1 VENGGPAHSVA
12 RATQSPKGV
21 VLGPKDLTG
30 RPSAAPA
37 EKPGAERSSVHHLRR
52 RPHAKVLV
60 VGGGINGVGTF
71 RDLALQGVDVALV
84 ERGDYCQGASG
95 ASSHMIH
102 GGIRYL
108 ENGEFR
114 LVQESVVERNRLL
127 RIAPHYVK
135 PLQTTI
141 PIFSTFSGVL
151 SAPLRFLTHKQ
162 QGKPK
167 ERGAFLIKLGLSLYD
182 SFSRD
187 GGTVPRHQFRSGQR
201 ARAELPALRPDVK
214 YTATYFDASVHNPE
228 RLTLDVLQDGEKAGR
243 AAVGEGNAQGY
254 TARASNY
261 VSLQSMT
268 GKPNPG
274 TGKGS
279 TVRLRDELT
288 GEEFDFTA
296 DVIVNTTGAWVD
308 LTNEAMG
315 TASTFMGGTK
325 GSHIVL
331 DNAAL
336 LEACRGRE
344 IFFEHTDGRIVLI
357 YPMGDRVLVGTTDVD
372 ADMAQDAVCTDEE
385 IEYFFDL
392 VGHVF
397 PDIAVTRGQIVYTFS
412 GVRPLPRHDATQP
425 GFVSRDYRI
434 ERREPGQHGN
444 GKGAVVL
451 SLVGGKWTTF
461 RALAEHMTNDVLAEI
476 GMDRKVSTA
485 QLPIGGGAGFPA
497 DEPGVQK
504 WIKAHMASGRD
515 ADRTA
520 VLLTRYGTRA
530 ETVMEYL
537 DAGPDRLLHS
547 TRELSVRE
555 LEFMAANE
563 QVGHL
568 VDVLIRRTSLAF
580 RGLVTGELL
589 NEVAD
594 VLAVPLGWNAAVRAA
609 EIKHAQDVLQRFHRV
624 ETHSLVA

>member
-1 VENGGPAHSVA
+1 MACKDSLAASAMSA
-12 RATQSPKGV
+12 RAA
-21 VLGPKDLTG
+21 GP
-30 RPSAAPA
+30 RA
-37 EKPGAERSSVHHLRR
+37 SVQGLRR
-52 RPHAKVLV
+52 RPHARVLI

-114 LVQESVVERNRLL
+114 LVRESVVERNRLL

-151 SAPLRFLTHKQ
+151 SAPVRFLTHKQ

-187 GGTVPRHQFRSGQR
+187 GGSVPRHQFRGRRKSL
-201 ARAELPALRPDVK
+201 ADLPHLHPGIK

-228 RLTLDVLQDGEKAGR
+228 RLTLDVLQDGEKAGL
-243 AAVGEGNAQGY
+243 ASPGAPG

-261 VSLQSMT
+261 LSLHAVQPPAASAGAGSGAVSAST
-268 GKPNPG
+268 
-274 TGKGS
+274 GS
-279 TVRLRDELT
+279 TVQLRDELT
-288 GEEFDFTA
+288 GELFDFTA
-296 DVIVNTTGAWVD
+296 DIIINTTGAWVD
-308 LTNEAMG
+308 LTNQAMG
-315 TASTFMGGTK
+315 AASSFMGGTK

-331 DNAAL
+331 DHPGL
-336 LEACRGRE
+336 LEACQGRE

-372 ADMAQDAVCTDEE
+372 ADMAQDAVCTDQE
-385 IEYFFDL
+385 IAYFIDL
-392 VGHVF
+392 IGHVF
-397 PDIAVTRGQIVYTFS
+397 PDITVRQEHIVYTFS
-412 GVRPLPRHDATQP
+412 GVRPLPRHDETQP

-434 ERREPGQHGN
+434 ERRGPEHN
-444 GKGAVVL
+444 GTGAVVL

-461 RALAEHMTNDVLAEI
+461 RAMAEHLANDVLAEL
-476 GMDRKVSTA
+476 GMERKVSTA
-485 QLPIGGGAGFPA
+485 QLAIGGGAGFPP
-497 DEPGVQK
+497 DGHGVQK
-504 WIKAHMASGRD
+504 WIKSHMSAGRD
-515 ADRTA
+515 AHRTE

-530 ETVMEYL
+530 EEVISFL

-555 LEFMAANE
+555 LEFMARHE
-563 QVGHL
+563 QVAHL
-568 VDVLIRRTSLAF
+568 TDVLIRRTSLAF
-580 RGLVTGELL
+580 RGLITGELL
-589 NEVAD
+589 NELAD
-594 VLAVPLGWNAAVRAA
+594 VLAAPLAWDNGMKAA
-609 EIKHAQDVLQRFHRV
+609 EIRHAQDVLERFHRV
-624 ETHSLVA
+624 QVDSLVG

>member
-1 VENGGPAHSVA
+1 M
-12 RATQSPKGV
+12 
-21 VLGPKDLTG
+21 
-30 RPSAAPA
+30 
-37 EKPGAERSSVHHLRR
+37 ERSAVHHLRR

-114 LVQESVVERNRLL
+114 LVRESVVERNRLL

-151 SAPLRFLTHKQ
+151 AAPLRFLTHKQ
-162 QGKPK
+162 HGKPK

-187 GGTVPRHQFRSGQR
+187 GGAVPRHQFRSGQR
-201 ARAELPALRPDVK
+201 ALAELPSLRPDVK

-228 RLTLDVLQDGEKAGR
+228 RLTLDVLQDGEKAGL
-243 AAVGEGNAQGY
+243 AATGAGNGQGS

-261 VSLQSMT
+261 VSLQSVT
-268 GKPNPG
+268 GQPNPG
-274 TGKGS
+274 TGRGS

-308 LTNEAMG
+308 LTNAAMG
-315 TASTFMGGTK
+315 SASTFMGGTK

-331 DNAAL
+331 DHPAL

-372 ADMAQDAVCTDEE
+372 ADMAEDAVCTDEE

-392 VGHVF
+392 IGHVF
-397 PDIAVTRGQIVYTFS
+397 PDIAVTREQIVYTFS

-434 ERREPGQHGN
+434 ERRETGLDRN

-476 GMDRKVSTA
+476 GMERKVSTA

-497 DEPGVQK
+497 DEAGVQK
-504 WIKAHMASGRD
+504 WIKAHMADNRD

-520 VLLTRYGTRA
+520 GLLTRYGTRA
-530 ETVMEYL
+530 EAVMEYL

-555 LEFMAANE
+555 LEFMAAHE

-589 NEVAD
+589 NEMAE
-594 VLAVPLGWNAAVRAA
+594 VLSVPLGWNAAARAA
-609 EIKHAQDVLQRFHRV
+609 EIKHAQEVLQKFHRV

>member
-1 VENGGPAHSVA
+1 M
-12 RATQSPKGV
+12 
-21 VLGPKDLTG
+21 GPKDSPA
-30 RPSAAPA
+30 RPAAPR
-37 EKPGAERSSVHHLRR
+37 PGAERPSVHHLRL

-60 VGGGINGVGTF
+60 VGGGVNGVATF

-114 LVQESVVERNRLL
+114 LVRESVVERNRLL

-151 SAPLRFLTHKQ
+151 AAPLRFLTHKQ

-167 ERGAFLIKLGLSLYD
+167 ERGAFLIKIGLSLYD

-187 GGTVPRHQFRSGQR
+187 GGTVPRHQFRGHKR
-201 ARAELPALRPDVK
+201 ALAELPDLRPDVK
-214 YTATYFDASVHNPE
+214 YAATYFDASVHNPE
-228 RLTLDVLQDGEKAGR
+228 RLTLDVLQDGEKAGH
-243 AAVGEGNAQGY
+243 ASGGNPQGS

-261 VSLQSMT
+261 LSLTSMT
-268 GKPNPG
+268 GEPNRG

-315 TASTFMGGTK
+315 AASAFMGGTK

-331 DNAAL
+331 DHPEL
-336 LEACRGRE
+336 LAACRGRE

-357 YPMGDRVLVGTTDVD
+357 YPMGDRVLVGTTDID
-372 ADMAQDAVCTDEE
+372 ADMTQDAVCTDEE
-385 IEYFFDL
+385 IEYFFEL
-392 VGHVF
+392 IGHVF
-397 PDIAVTRGQIVYTFS
+397 PNIPVKREQIVYTFS
-412 GVRPLPRHDATQP
+412 GVRPLPHHDATQP

-434 ERREPGQHGN
+434 ERRGPVSGGA
-444 GKGAVVL
+444 GAGAVVL

-461 RALAEHMTNDVLAEI
+461 RALAEHLTNDVLAEL
-476 GMDRKVSTA
+476 GVHRKVSTA
-485 QLPIGGGAGFPA
+485 QLAIGGGAGFPA
-497 DEPGVQK
+497 DEAGVQK
-504 WIKAHMASGRD
+504 WIKDHMAAGRD

-520 VLLTRYGTRA
+520 GLLTRYGTRA
-530 ETVMEYL
+530 QEVMAFL
-537 DAGPDRLLHS
+537 DGGPDHLLHS
-547 TRELSVRE
+547 TRELSARE
-555 LEFMAANE
+555 LEFMAAHE

-589 NEVAD
+589 NEVAE
-594 VLAVPLGWNAAVRAA
+594 VLSGPMGWDPAARAA
-609 EIKHAQDVLQRFHRV
+609 EIRHAQEVLQRFHRV

>member
-1 VENGGPAHSVA
+1 MQE
-12 RATQSPKGV
+12 
-21 VLGPKDLTG
+21 
-30 RPSAAPA
+30 RPSAQ
-37 EKPGAERSSVHHLRR
+37 
-52 RPHAKVLV
+52 VLII
-60 VGGGINGVGTF
+60 GGGINGVGTF

-114 LVQESVVERNRLL
+114 LVKESVVERNRLL

-141 PIFSTFSGVL
+141 PIFSTFSGIL
-151 SAPLRFLTHKQ
+151 AAPIRFLTHK

-167 ERGAFLIKLGLSLYD
+167 ERGAFLIKLGLSMYD
-182 SFSRD
+182 FFSRD
-187 GGTVPRHQFRSGQR
+187 GGSVPRHRFLGRDK
-201 ARAELPALRPDVK
+201 ALAELPRLHNGIK

-243 AAVGEGNAQGY
+243 GQGSGKGRS
-254 TARASNY
+254 ARASNY
-261 VSLQSMT
+261 VSLVGM
-268 GKPNPG
+268 GPG
-274 TGKGS
+274 GA
-279 TVRLRDELT
+279 RLRDELS
-288 GEEFDFTA
+288 GEEFDFKA

-308 LTNEAMG
+308 LTNQAMG
-315 TASTFMGGTK
+315 AASKFMGGTK

-331 DNAAL
+331 DHPELLAA
-336 LEACRGRE
+336 CNGRE

-372 ADMAQDAVCTDEE
+372 ADMAEDAVCTEE
-385 IEYFFDL
+385 EVDYFFEL

-397 PDIAVTRGQIVYTFS
+397 PTITVDRKHIVYSFS

-434 ERREPGQHGN
+434 ERNVRSGDGKTATPG
-444 GKGAVVL
+444 GKAAVVL

-461 RALAEHMTNDVLAEI
+461 RALAEHMTNDVLREL
-476 GMDRKVSTA
+476 GMERKVSTA
-485 QLPIGGGAGFPA
+485 KLAIGGGAGFPGTA
-497 DEPGVQK
+497 QGEQE
-504 WIKAHMASGRD
+504 WIKKHMGPGLD
-515 ADRTA
+515 AARVE

-530 ETVMEYL
+530 GEVIDFL
-537 DAGPDRLLHS
+537 KAGHDAPLRS

-555 LEFMAANE
+555 LEFMAQNE

-589 NEVAD
+589 NEIA
-594 VLAVPLGWNAAVRAA
+594 AALGGPMGWDAEARQAEVR
-609 EIKHAQDVLQRFHRV
+609 HAQEVLQRYHKV
-624 ETHSLVA
+624 NVHSLVA

>member
-1 VENGGPAHSVA
+1 MGLRDSFSHSGAVPAHSPVP
-12 RATQSPKGV
+12 RASVQG
-21 VLGPKDLTG
+21 LRN
-30 RPSAAPA
+30 RP
-37 EKPGAERSSVHHLRR
+37 R
-52 RPHAKVLV
+52 AKVLII
-60 VGGGINGVGTF
+60 GGGINGVGTF

-114 LVQESVVERNRLL
+114 LVRESVVERNRLL

-162 QGKPK
+162 HGRPK

-187 GGTVPRHQFRSGQR
+187 GGTVPRHQFRGRKR
-201 ARAELPALRPDVK
+201 ALAELPRLHPGIK
-214 YTATYFDASVHNPE
+214 YAATYFDASVHNPE
-228 RLTLDVLQDGEKAGR
+228 RLTLDVLQDGEKAGL
-243 AAVGEGNAQGY
+243 AAGSAGRG
-254 TARASNY
+254 ARASNY
-261 VSLQSMT
+261 VALQSMT
-268 GKPNPG
+268 AG
-274 TGKGS
+274 TAGAAQGSSATGS
-279 TVRLRDELT
+279 TVQLRDELT
-288 GEEFDFTA
+288 GEVFDFTA

-308 LTNEAMG
+308 LTNQAMG
-315 TASTFMGGTK
+315 AASQFMGGTK

-331 DNAAL
+331 DHPEL
-336 LEACRGRE
+336 LGACKGRE

-372 ADMAQDAVCTDEE
+372 TDMGEDAVCTDGE
-385 IEYFFDL
+385 IEYFL
-392 VGHVF
+392 ELISHVF
-397 PDIAVTRGQIVYTFS
+397 PDIPVGHEQIVYTFS

-434 ERREPGQHGN
+434 ERQES

-461 RALAEHMTNDVLAEI
+461 RALAEHLANQVLAELGAERTI
-476 GMDRKVSTA
+476 STA
-485 QLPIGGGAGFPA
+485 ALPIGGGSGFPSDQA
-497 DEPGVQK
+497 GIQQ
-504 WIKAHMASGRD
+504 WIKAHVSDTRD
-515 ADRTA
+515 AARTE

-530 ETVMEYL
+530 EEVIRYL
-537 DAGPDRLLHS
+537 DGGPDRQLRS

-555 LEFMAANE
+555 LEYMASYE
-563 QVGHL
+563 QIGHL

-589 NEVAD
+589 NELSE
-594 VLAVPLGWNAAVRAA
+594 VLAVPLGWDAAARTA
-609 EIKHAQDVLQRFHRV
+609 EIHHAQEVLNRFHRV
-624 ETHSLVA
+624 KIHSLVA

>member
-1 VENGGPAHSVA
+1 LGLKHSSGHPD
-12 RATQSPKGV
+12 ATP
-21 VLGPKDLTG
+21 
-30 RPSAAPA
+30 AAPRAAA
-37 EKPGAERSSVHHLRR
+37 EALRER
-52 RPHAKVLV
+52 PQAKVLII
-60 VGGGINGVGTF
+60 GGGINGVGTF

-114 LVQESVVERNRLL
+114 LVRESVVERNRLL

-187 GGTVPRHQFRSGQR
+187 GGTVPRHRFRGRKR
-201 ARAELPALRPDVK
+201 ALAELPRLHPGIK
-214 YTATYFDASVHNPE
+214 YAATYFDASVHNPE
-228 RLTLDVLQDGEKAGR
+228 RLTLDVLQDGEKAGLR
-243 AAVGEGNAQGY
+243 NAGPEAS

-261 VSLQSMT
+261 VSLQSM
-268 GKPNPG
+268 GRGAPAGHGG
-274 TGKGS
+274 TSTGS
-279 TVRLRDELT
+279 TVQLRDELT
-288 GEEFDFTA
+288 GEIFDFTA

-315 TASTFMGGTK
+315 TASRFMGGTR

-331 DNAAL
+331 DHPDL
-336 LEACRGRE
+336 LDACQGRE

-372 ADMAQDAVCTDEE
+372 ADMARDAVCTDAE
-385 IEYFFDL
+385 IDYFL
-392 VGHVF
+392 ELIGHVF
-397 PDIAVTRGQIVYTFS
+397 PDIPVDPGQIVYTFS

-434 ERREPGQHGN
+434 ERQASGP
-444 GKGAVVL
+444 GAVVF

-461 RALAEHMTNDVLAEI
+461 RALAEHLANDVLAEL
-476 GMDRKVSTA
+476 GMERQVSTA
-485 QLPIGGGAGFPA
+485 KLAIGGGANFPA
-497 DEPGVQK
+497 DGPGVQA
-504 WIKAHMASGRD
+504 WIKAHVSANRG

-520 VLLTRYGTRA
+520 LLLTRYGTRA
-530 ETVMEYL
+530 EEVISFL
-537 DAGPDRLLHS
+537 DAGPDQPLRS
-547 TRELSVRE
+547 TQELSVRE
-555 LEFMAANE
+555 LEFMARHE

-568 VDVLIRRTSLAF
+568 ADVLIRRTSLAF

-589 NEVAD
+589 NEVSEVIAG
-594 VLAVPLGWNAAVRAA
+594 PLGWDAAARAREIHNA
-609 EIKHAQDVLQRFHRV
+609 EEVLGRLHRV
-624 ETHSLVA
+624 QVHSLVA

>member
-1 VENGGPAHSVA
+1 M
-12 RATQSPKGV
+12 
-21 VLGPKDLTG
+21 GPKDSTVQ
-30 RPSAAPA
+30 PSASAPR
-37 EKPGAERSSVHHLRR
+37 PGAERASVHSLRR

-114 LVQESVVERNRLL
+114 LVRESVVERNRLL

-141 PIFSTFSGVL
+141 PIFSTFSGIL

-167 ERGAFLIKLGLSLYD
+167 ERGAFLIKAGLSLYD

-187 GGTVPRHQFRSGQR
+187 GGTVPRHQFRTHK
-201 ARAELPALRPDVK
+201 AALEELPALRSDVK

-243 AAVGEGNAQGY
+243 PGGPQGTGVQTGSAQGD

-261 VSLQSMT
+261 LSLQSMSPA
-268 GKPNPG
+268 PNPG
-274 TGKGS
+274 TGRGS

-296 DVIVNTTGAWVD
+296 DIIVNTTGAWVD
-308 LTNEAMG
+308 LTNGAMG
-315 TASTFMGGTK
+315 AASSFMGGTK

-331 DNAAL
+331 DHPGL
-336 LEACRGRE
+336 LAACRGRE

-372 ADMAQDAVCTDEE
+372 ADMSEDAVCTDEE
-385 IEYFFDL
+385 IQYFFDL
-392 VGHVF
+392 IGHVF
-397 PDIAVTRGQIVYTFS
+397 PSIDVTPDDIVYTFS
-412 GVRPLPRHDATQP
+412 GVRPLPSHDATQP

-434 ERREPGQHGN
+434 ERRTSGRDGS
-444 GKGAVVL
+444 GAVVL

-461 RALAEHMTNDVLAEI
+461 RALAEHLTNEVLGEL
-476 GMDRKVSTA
+476 GVQRKVSTA

-497 DEPGVQK
+497 DEAGVQK

-520 VLLTRYGTRA
+520 GLLTRYGTRA
-530 ETVMEYL
+530 EEVIAYL
-537 DAGPDRLLHS
+537 DAEPDHALRS

-589 NEVAD
+589 NEVAE
-594 VLAVPLGWNAAVRAA
+594 VLSVPLKWDAAARAA

-624 ETHSLVA
+624 EMHSLVA

>member
-1 VENGGPAHSVA
+1 VQG
-12 RATQSPKGV
+12 
-21 VLGPKDLTG
+21 
-30 RPSAAPA
+30 
-37 EKPGAERSSVHHLRR
+37 LRQ
-52 RPHAKVLV
+52 RPHAKVLII
-60 VGGGINGVGTF
+60 GGGINGVGTF

-167 ERGAFLIKLGLSLYD
+167 ERGAFLIKLGLSMYD

-187 GGTVPRHQFRSGQR
+187 GGSVPRHRFLGRKR
-201 ARAELPALRPDVK
+201 ALAELPMLHPGVK
-214 YTATYFDASVHNPE
+214 YAATYFDASVHNPE
-228 RLTLDVLQDGEKAGR
+228 RLTLDVLQDGERAGKANG
-243 AAVGEGNAQGY
+243 AVPGSG

-261 VSLQSMT
+261 LSVQSVTGVSNT
-268 GKPNPG
+268 G
-274 TGKGS
+274 TGS
-279 TVRLRDELT
+279 AVQLRDELT
-288 GEEFDFTA
+288 GELFDFTA

-308 LTNEAMG
+308 LTNQALG
-315 TASTFMGGTK
+315 AASAFMGGTK

-331 DNAAL
+331 DHPGL
-336 LEACRGRE
+336 LDACKGRE

-372 ADMAQDAVCTDEE
+372 ADMSRDAVCTDEE
-385 IEYFFDL
+385 IDYFFDL
-392 VGHVF
+392 IGHVF
-397 PDIAVTRGQIVYTFS
+397 PAITVQRDQIVYTFS

-434 ERREPGQHGN
+434 ERRTPQAGTRGA
-444 GKGAVVL
+444 GAAVVL

-461 RALAEHMTNDVLAEI
+461 RALAEHMTDDVLAEL
-476 GMDRKVSTA
+476 GMARKVSTA
-485 QLPIGGGAGFPA
+485 KLAIGGGAGFPA
-497 DEPGVQK
+497 DEAGVQK
-504 WIKAHMASGRD
+504 WIKEHMSAGRD

-530 ETVMEYL
+530 EEVISYL

-555 LEFMAANE
+555 LEFMAGHE
-563 QVGHL
+563 QIGHL

-589 NEVAD
+589 HEIAD
-594 VLAVPLGWNAAVRAA
+594 VLAAPLGWDTAAKATEIHRAQ
-609 EIKHAQDVLQRFHRV
+609 EVLERFHGV
-624 ETHSLVA
+624 QIHSLVV

>member
-1 VENGGPAHSVA
+1 MG
-12 RATQSPKGV
+12 
-21 VLGPKDLTG
+21 LKDSSGHTN
-30 RPSAAPA
+30 SAAA
-37 EKPGAERSSVHHLRR
+37 PGAERESVSRLRQ
-52 RPHAKVLV
+52 RPNARVLII
-60 VGGGINGVGTF
+60 GGGINGVGTF

-114 LVQESVVERNRLL
+114 LVRESVVERNRLL

-151 SAPLRFLTHKQ
+151 AAPLRFLTHKQ

-187 GGTVPRHQFRSGQR
+187 GGSVPRHQFRTR
-201 ARAELPALRPDVK
+201 HKALAELPMLHPGVK

-228 RLTLDVLQDGEKAGR
+228 RLTLDVLQDGEKAGSAR
-243 AAVGEGNAQGY
+243 NS
-254 TARASNY
+254 ARASNY
-261 VSLQSMT
+261 LALT
-268 GKPNPG
+268 
-274 TGKGS
+274 
-279 TVRLRDELT
+279 TVRSNADGSSTAVLCDQLT
-288 GEEFDFTA
+288 GEEFGFTA

-308 LTNEAMG
+308 LTNQAMG
-315 TASTFMGGTK
+315 TPTTFMGGTK

-331 DNAAL
+331 DHPGLLAA
-336 LEACRGRE
+336 CKGRE

-372 ADMAQDAVCTDEE
+372 ADMSRDAVCTDEE
-385 IEYFFDL
+385 IDYFFDL
-392 VGHVF
+392 IGHVF
-397 PDIAVTRGQIVYTFS
+397 PDIAVNRGQIVYTFS

-434 ERREPGQHGN
+434 ERLAPGPGAPGPGAQEG
-444 GKGAVVL
+444 GAVVL

-461 RALAEHMTNDVLAEI
+461 RALAEHLAGDVLAEL
-476 GMDRKVSTA
+476 GLERKISTA
-485 QLPIGGGAGFPA
+485 KLAIGGGAGFPDSDA
-497 DEPGVQK
+497 GIQK
-504 WIKAHMASGRD
+504 WIKAHMTATRD

-520 VLLTRYGTRA
+520 GLLTRYGTRA
-530 ETVMEYL
+530 EEVISYL
-537 DAGPDRLLHS
+537 DAGEDRLLRS

-555 LEFMAANE
+555 LQFMAARE

-589 NEVAD
+589 NDVAEA
-594 VLAVPLGWNAAVRAA
+594 LAEPLGWDAAGVAA
-609 EIKHAQDVLQRFHRV
+609 EINHAQEVLKRYHGV
-624 ETHSLVA
+624 EVHSLVA

>member
-1 VENGGPAHSVA
+1 MG
-12 RATQSPKGV
+12 
-21 VLGPKDLTG
+21 LKDSSGHTN
-30 RPSAAPA
+30 SAAA
-37 EKPGAERSSVHHLRR
+37 PGVERKSVSRLRR
-52 RPHAKVLV
+52 RPSARVLI

-114 LVQESVVERNRLL
+114 LVRESVVERNRLL

-151 SAPLRFLTHKQ
+151 AAPLRFLTHKQ

-187 GGTVPRHQFRSGQR
+187 GGSVPRHQFRTR
-201 ARAELPALRPDVK
+201 HKALAELPMLHPGVK

-228 RLTLDVLQDGEKAGR
+228 RLTLDVLQDGEKAG
-243 AAVGEGNAQGY
+243 G
-254 TARASNY
+254 RASNY
-261 VSLQSMT
+261 LSLVSVSS
-268 GKPNPG
+268 NAD
-274 TGKGS
+274 GS
-279 TVRLRDELT
+279 STARLRDELT
-288 GEEFDFTA
+288 GEEFSFTA

-308 LTNEAMG
+308 LTNQAMG
-315 TASTFMGGTK
+315 VPTTFMGGTK

-331 DNAAL
+331 DHPGLLAA
-336 LEACRGRE
+336 CDGRE

-372 ADMAQDAVCTDEE
+372 ADMSEDAVCTDGE
-385 IEYFFDL
+385 IDYFFEL
-392 VGHVF
+392 IGHVF
-397 PDIAVTRGQIVYTFS
+397 PDIAVNRGQIVYTFS

-434 ERREPGQHGN
+434 ERRGPEAGPREG
-444 GKGAVVL
+444 GAVVL

-461 RALAEHMTNDVLAEI
+461 RALAEHLADDVLAEL
-476 GMDRKVSTA
+476 GTERKISTA
-485 QLPIGGGAGFPA
+485 KLAIGGGAGFPDSEA
-497 DEPGVQK
+497 GIQK
-504 WIKAHMASGRD
+504 WIKAHMTPTRD

-520 VLLTRYGTRA
+520 GLLTRYGTRA
-530 ETVMEYL
+530 GEVISYL
-537 DAGPDRLLHS
+537 DAGHDRLLRS

-555 LEFMAANE
+555 LQFMAAHE

-589 NEVAD
+589 NEVAEA
-594 VLAVPLGWNAAVRAA
+594 LAGPLGWDAARVAA
-609 EIKHAQDVLQRFHRV
+609 EINHAQEVLKRYHGV
-624 ETHSLVA
+624 EVHSLVA

>member
-1 VENGGPAHSVA
+1 
-12 RATQSPKGV
+12 
-21 VLGPKDLTG
+21 
-30 RPSAAPA
+30 
-37 EKPGAERSSVHHLRR
+37 VHNLKR

-114 LVQESVVERNRLL
+114 LVRESVVERNRLL

-141 PIFSTFSGVL
+141 PIFSTFSGML

-187 GGTVPRHQFRSGQR
+187 GGALPRHQFRGRKR
-201 ARAELPALRPDVK
+201 ALAELPGLRPDVK

-228 RLTLDVLQDGEKAGR
+228 RLTLDVLQDGEKGGR
-243 AAVGEGNAQGY
+243 AGATPVQGD

-261 VSLQSMT
+261 LSLQSMT
-268 GKPNPG
+268 ARPNPG
-274 TGKGS
+274 TGRGS
-279 TVRLRDELT
+279 TVRLRDELS
-288 GEEFDFTA
+288 GDEFDFTA

-315 TASTFMGGTK
+315 TASSFMGGTK

-331 DNAAL
+331 DNAEL
-336 LEACRGRE
+336 LQACRGRE

-357 YPMGDRVLVGTTDVD
+357 YPMGDRVLVGTTDID
-372 ADMAQDAVCTDEE
+372 ADMAEDAVCTDEE
-385 IEYFFDL
+385 ILYFFDL
-392 VGHVF
+392 IGHVF
-397 PDIAVTRGQIVYTFS
+397 PAIPVTREQIVYTFS

-434 ERREPGQHGN
+434 ERRGPGHN
-444 GKGAVVL
+444 GTGAVVL

-461 RALAEHMTNDVLAEI
+461 RAMAEHMADDVLAEL
-476 GMDRKVSTA
+476 GMKRKVSTA
-485 QLPIGGGAGFPA
+485 QLAIGGGAGFPA
-497 DEPGVQK
+497 DDAGVQK
-504 WIKAHMASGRD
+504 WIKAHMGAGRD

-520 VLLTRYGTRA
+520 GLLTRYGTRA
-530 ETVMEYL
+530 GDVIEYL
-537 DAGPDRLLHS
+537 DAGPDRLLRS

-555 LEFMAANE
+555 LEFMAVHE

-568 VDVLIRRTSLAF
+568 ADVLIRRTSLAF

-589 NEVAD
+589 NEVAE
-594 VLAVPLGWNAAVRAA
+594 VLAGPLHWDAAARAA
-609 EIKHAQDVLQRFHRV
+609 EISRAQDVLKRFHRV

>member
-1 VENGGPAHSVA
+1 M
-12 RATQSPKGV
+12 QK
-21 VLGPKDLTG
+21 
-30 RPSAAPA
+30 
-37 EKPGAERSSVHHLRR
+37 LRR
-52 RPHAKVLV
+52 RRHAQVLII
-60 VGGGINGVGTF
+60 GGGINGVGTF

-151 SAPLRFLTHKQ
+151 AAPLRFLTHKQ

-167 ERGAFLIKLGLSLYD
+167 ERGAFLIKLGLGMYD
-182 SFSRD
+182 FFSRD
-187 GGTVPRHQFRSGQR
+187 GGTVPRHQFRGRKR
-201 ARAELPALRPDVK
+201 ALAELPRLHPDVK

-228 RLTLDVLQDGEKAGR
+228 RLTLDVLQDGEKAG
-243 AAVGEGNAQGY
+243 AAGGQR
-254 TARASNY
+254 ARASNY
-261 VSLQSMT
+261 VSLVTMKGAAGADST
-268 GKPNPG
+268 G
-274 TGKGS
+274 TASTVTGS
-279 TVRLRDELT
+279 TVQLRNELT
-288 GEEFDFTA
+288 GEVFDFTA

-308 LTNEAMG
+308 VTNQAMG
-315 TASTFMGGTK
+315 AASSFMGGTK

-331 DNAAL
+331 DHPELLAA
-336 LEACRGRE
+336 CNGRE

-372 ADMAQDAVCTDEE
+372 ADMAEDAVCTEAE
-385 IEYFFDL
+385 IDYFFDL
-392 VGHVF
+392 IGHVF
-397 PDIAVTRGQIVYTFS
+397 PGLAVDREQIVYTFS
-412 GVRPLPRHDATQP
+412 GVRPLPKHDATQP

-434 ERREPGQHGN
+434 ERRGPAQEAATAGG
-444 GKGAVVL
+444 GAVVL

-461 RALAEHMTNDVLAEI
+461 RALAEHLSNDVLAEL
-476 GMDRKVSTA
+476 GMERKVSTA
-485 QLPIGGGAGFPA
+485 KLAIGGGAGFPA
-497 DEPGVQK
+497 SEDGVQR
-504 WIKAHMASGRD
+504 WIKAHMSAGRD
-515 ADRTA
+515 ASRVA
-520 VLLTRYGTRA
+520 GLLTRYGTRA
-530 ETVMEYL
+530 EEVIGFL
-537 DAGPDRLLHS
+537 DGAPDRLLHS

-555 LEFMAANE
+555 LEFMAQNE
-563 QVGHL
+563 QIGHL

-594 VLAVPLGWNAAVRAA
+594 ILSGPLGWDAATRAF
-609 EIKHAQDVLQRFHRV
+609 EISHTQEVLERFHGVRV
-624 ETHSLVA
+624 HSLVS

>member
-1 VENGGPAHSVA
+1 MGTNDSSGH
-12 RATQSPKGV
+12 
-21 VLGPKDLTG
+21 
-30 RPSAAPA
+30 PSSSRQ
-37 EKPGAERSSVHHLRR
+37 RSSVQSLRK
-52 RPHAKVLV
+52 RPRAQVLII
-60 VGGGINGVGTF
+60 GGGINGVGTF

-167 ERGAFLIKLGLSLYD
+167 ERGAFLIKLGLSMYD
-182 SFSRD
+182 FFSRD
-187 GGTVPRHQFRSGQR
+187 GGTVPRHQFRGRKR
-201 ARAELPALRPDVK
+201 ALAELPRLHPGIK
-214 YTATYFDASVHNPE
+214 YAATYFDASVHNPE
-228 RLTLDVLQDGEKAGR
+228 RLTLDVLQDGEKAG
-243 AAVGEGNAQGY
+243 AAGPSD
-254 TARASNY
+254 ARASNY
-261 VSLQSMT
+261 LSLVSMGGAAGNSSGST
-268 GKPNPG
+268 G
-274 TGKGS
+274 GS
-279 TVRLRDELT
+279 TVQLRDELT
-288 GEEFDFTA
+288 GEVFDFTA

-308 LTNEAMG
+308 LTNQAMG
-315 TASTFMGGTK
+315 AASSFMGGTK

-331 DNAAL
+331 DHPGL
-336 LEACRGRE
+336 LEACNGRE

-372 ADMAQDAVCTDEE
+372 ADMAEDAVCTDAE
-385 IEYFFDL
+385 IDYFFDL
-392 VGHVF
+392 IGHVF
-397 PDIAVTRGQIVYTFS
+397 PDVPVSRDQIVYTFA

-434 ERREPGQHGN
+434 ERGGQHTSAG
-444 GKGAVVL
+444 GAVVL

-461 RALAEHMTNDVLAEI
+461 RALAEHLTNDVLEEL
-476 GMDRKVSTA
+476 GLERKVSTA
-485 QLPIGGGAGFPA
+485 KLAIGGGAGFPDTPA
-497 DEPGVQK
+497 GIEQ
-504 WIKAHMASGRD
+504 WIKSHMSAGRD
-515 ADRTA
+515 ADRISG
-520 VLLTRYGTRA
+520 LLTRYGTRA
-530 ETVMEYL
+530 EEVLRYL

-555 LEFMAANE
+555 LEFMARNE

-568 VDVLIRRTSLAF
+568 IDVLIRRTSLAF

-589 NEVAD
+589 NEVAE
-594 VLAVPLGWNAAVRAA
+594 VLAVPLGWDAAARAA
-609 EIKHAQDVLQRFHRV
+609 EIHYAQEVLERFHGV
-624 ETHSLVA
+624 QVHSLVA

>member
-1 VENGGPAHSVA
+1 M
-12 RATQSPKGV
+12 
-21 VLGPKDLTG
+21 
-30 RPSAAPA
+30 
-37 EKPGAERSSVHHLRR
+37 
-52 RPHAKVLV
+52 V

-114 LVQESVVERNRLL
+114 LVRESVVERNRLL
-127 RIAPHYVK
+127 KIAPHYVK

-141 PIFSTFSGVL
+141 PIFSTFSGIL

-167 ERGAFLIKLGLSLYD
+167 ERGAFLIKVGLSLYD

-187 GGTVPRHQFRSGQR
+187 GGTVPRHQFR
-201 ARAELPALRPDVK
+201 AHKAALEELPALRPDVK

-243 AAVGEGNAQGY
+243 ANKAQATGAQGD

-261 VSLQSMT
+261 LSLQSVSPA
-268 GKPNPG
+268 PNPG
-274 TGKGS
+274 PGRGS

-288 GEEFDFTA
+288 GKEFDFTA
-296 DVIVNTTGAWVD
+296 DIIVNTTGAWVD
-308 LTNEAMG
+308 LTNESMG
-315 TASTFMGGTK
+315 AASSFMGGTK

-331 DNAAL
+331 DHPGL
-336 LEACRGRE
+336 LAACRGRE

-372 ADMAQDAVCTDEE
+372 ADMSEDAVCTDEE
-385 IEYFFDL
+385 IQYFFDL
-392 VGHVF
+392 IGHVF
-397 PDIAVTRGQIVYTFS
+397 PSIDVTPDDIVYTFS
-412 GVRPLPRHDATQP
+412 GVRPLPSHDATQP

-434 ERREPGQHGN
+434 ERRASGQDGN
-444 GKGAVVL
+444 GALVL

-461 RALAEHMTNDVLAEI
+461 RALAEHLTNEVLSEL
-476 GMDRKVSTA
+476 GVQRKVSTA

-497 DEPGVQK
+497 DEAGVQK
-504 WIKAHMASGRD
+504 WIKAHMAEGRD

-520 VLLTRYGTRA
+520 GLLTRYGTRA
-530 ETVMEYL
+530 EDVIAYL
-537 DAGPDRLLHS
+537 DAEPDHVLRS

-568 VDVLIRRTSLAF
+568 VDVFIRRTSLAF
-580 RGLVTGELL
+580 RGLVTDELL
-589 NEVAD
+589 NEVAE
-594 VLAVPLGWNAAVRAA
+594 VLSTPLGWRAGDRNA
-609 EIKHAQDVLQRFHRV
+609 EMLHAKYVLQRFHRV
-624 ETHSLVA
+624 ETDNQKVEQAYRRDHNASLPQAISLKKDQ